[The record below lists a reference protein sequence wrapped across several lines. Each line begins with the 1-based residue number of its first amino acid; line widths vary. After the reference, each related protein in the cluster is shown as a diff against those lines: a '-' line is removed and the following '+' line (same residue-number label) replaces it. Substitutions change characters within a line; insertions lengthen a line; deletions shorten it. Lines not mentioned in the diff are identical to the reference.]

1 MAVQSIPRNSQI
13 VLRVSVGGSSF
24 RYLRINN
31 IKTNA
36 SDSDVYAV
44 AVAIASLQ
52 KYPLVNVIRTND
64 EELVEV

>member
-13 VLRVSVGGSSF
+13 VLRVSVGESSF

-44 AVAIASLQ
+44 AVAIAGLQ

-64 EELVEV
+64 EELVEL